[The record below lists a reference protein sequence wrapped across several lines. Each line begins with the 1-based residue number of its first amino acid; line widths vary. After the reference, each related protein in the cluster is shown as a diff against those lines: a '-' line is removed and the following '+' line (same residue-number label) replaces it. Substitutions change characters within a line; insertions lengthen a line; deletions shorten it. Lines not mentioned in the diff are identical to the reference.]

1 MTECVDAFP
10 LNEKIHIIRPHREK
24 NTQNAYLDT
33 TDKEE
38 LIKDRKR
45 RIYSARKRG
54 AQLLKET
61 EKTDIIDTTY
71 KLMVQNRAVQSHLIA
86 FCGLTSIGRKNDWF
100 IGYGEYRKRIKRKA
114 IPQEVQHIK
123 TWWTRHTENNLS
135 ALSFGLWV
143 QGYFYL
149 FFIITD
155 KEKTAVHDLAIK
167 LAQYVRR
174 KKYTPIVLRPMEKDP
189 IAFIKDKYNNDTI
202 WTAEE
207 LFEHL
212 GIELTMV
219 MRGSFALPYQHH
231 TLCSKRAKK
240 ALKEAIKTEKV
251 NKVYMS
257 PACLQ
262 KYNNT
267 RSAIMEKDTDNDYFS
282 PNFWEENQNN
292 IKEEAPLIEG
302 DF

>member
-1 MTECVDAFP
+1 
-10 LNEKIHIIRPHREK
+10 
-24 NTQNAYLDT
+24 
-33 TDKEE
+33 
-38 LIKDRKR
+38 
-45 RIYSARKRG
+45 
-54 AQLLKET
+54 
-61 EKTDIIDTTY
+61 
-71 KLMVQNRAVQSHLIA
+71 MVQNRAVQSHLIA

-155 KEKTAVHDLAIK
+155 KEKTTVHDLAIK

-174 KKYTPIVLRPMEKDP
+174 KKYTPIELRPMEKDP

-219 MRGSFALPYQHH
+219 MRSSFALPYQHH

-240 ALKEAIKTEKV
+240 ALKGAIKTEKV
-251 NKVYMS
+251 DRVSMTH
-257 PACLQ
+257 AHMQ
-262 KYNNT
+262 KYNNI
-267 RSAIMEKDTDNDYFS
+267 RSAMVEMDTNGDYFS
-282 PNFWEENQNN
+282 PDFWEENQ
-292 IKEEAPLIEG
+292 EETGIES

>member
-1 MTECVDAFP
+1 
-10 LNEKIHIIRPHREK
+10 
-24 NTQNAYLDT
+24 
-33 TDKEE
+33 
-38 LIKDRKR
+38 
-45 RIYSARKRG
+45 
-54 AQLLKET
+54 
-61 EKTDIIDTTY
+61 
-71 KLMVQNRAVQSHLIA
+71 
-86 FCGLTSIGRKNDWF
+86 
-100 IGYGEYRKRIKRKA
+100 
-114 IPQEVQHIK
+114 
-123 TWWTRHTENNLS
+123 
-135 ALSFGLWV
+135 
-143 QGYFYL
+143 
-149 FFIITD
+149 
-155 KEKTAVHDLAIK
+155 
-167 LAQYVRR
+167 
-174 KKYTPIVLRPMEKDP
+174 MEKDP

>member
-24 NTQNAYLDT
+24 NTKNAYLDT

-155 KEKTAVHDLAIK
+155 KEKTTVHDLAIK

-174 KKYTPIVLRPMEKDP
+174 KKYTPIELRPMEK
-189 IAFIKDKYNNDTI
+189 
-202 WTAEE
+202 
-207 LFEHL
+207 
-212 GIELTMV
+212 
-219 MRGSFALPYQHH
+219 
-231 TLCSKRAKK
+231 
-240 ALKEAIKTEKV
+240 
-251 NKVYMS
+251 
-257 PACLQ
+257 
-262 KYNNT
+262 T
-267 RSAIMEKDTDNDYFS
+267 R
-282 PNFWEENQNN
+282 
-292 IKEEAPLIEG
+292 
-302 DF
+302 